1 MATLSTDQLIRGLEN
16 GRSFTPFS
24 ISPEIIDS
32 YIDRIKTERMEL
44 KTDSQESDQL
54 ARHIKE
60 PISFVSAERRQ
71 ELAQCEIYILPLP
84 LCDAYTEEPERPGGK
99 YKIVVGSGLVNL
111 IANTVFLS
119 HLEQLLP
126 PELNEYHFLK
136 FRKDMPVSHLFS
148 NAIFVLHYRF
158 YRFCEPLP
166 NIFAL
171 LTPDMIQECK
181 KAINGALVFSL
192 LHELGHNKLGHFDRW
207 RGLRPMN
214 YQFVVQEELSDEQ
227 HQEFEAD
234 DFAMNCLIEEA
245 KILSTFWL
253 PHALTFFVQMELV
266 SGQTGD
272 RLHPM
277 AINRSF
283 YADALKEVL
292 GKGHSVKSRQE
303 IYEEK
308 ARRFHETKQSRIEEI
323 NALLQTPREG
333 CLNILNEIC
342 NLLQGFGLDFKPLL
356 STPSPNWLELAK
368 KSN

>member
-1 MATLSTDQLIRGLEN
+1 MAILSTDQLISGLKN

-24 ISPEIIDS
+24 INSEIIDS
-32 YIDRIKTERMEL
+32 YIDHIKNQRMVL
-44 KTDSQESDQL
+44 KTDSKESDQL

-60 PISFVSAERRQ
+60 PISFVSPERRQ
-71 ELAQCEIYILPLP
+71 ELAQCETYILPFP
-84 LCDAYTEEPERPGGK
+84 LCDAYTEEPLEPGQK
-99 YKIVVGSGLVNL
+99 YKIVIGNGLINL

-119 HLEQLLP
+119 HMEQLLP
-126 PELNEYHFLK
+126 PELDDFYFLK
-136 FRKDMPVSHLFS
+136 YRRDMSVSRLFS
-148 NAIFVLHYRF
+148 NAIFVLHFRF
-158 YRFCEPLP
+158 YRYCEPLP

-171 LTPDMIQECK
+171 LTPYMIQECK

-192 LHELGHNKLGHFDRW
+192 LHELGHNKLGHFDLW

-214 YQFVVQEELSDEQ
+214 YQFAVQEDLSDEQ

-234 DFAMNCLIEEA
+234 DFAMNCLLDDA
-245 KILSTFWL
+245 KILSTLWL
-253 PHALTFFVQMELV
+253 PQALTFFVQMELV

-272 RLHPM
+272 ELHPM

-283 YADALKEVL
+283 YADALKEVW
-292 GKGHSVKSRQE
+292 GKEHGVKSRQK

-308 ARRFHETKQSRIEEI
+308 ARRFHETRQSKTEEI

-333 CLNILNEIC
+333 CLNILHEIC
-342 NLLQGFGLDFKPLL
+342 EVLKGFGLDFEPLL
-356 STPSPNWLELAK
+356 SEPSPNWLELAK